1 MLVSDH
7 SVSCFLSTFISS
19 AADLETV
26 ENVLSNMVDI
36 RDVADA
42 LLLTYEKPEASG
54 RYICSSHAI
63 KISDMINILKTMYP
77 SYPYPKK

>member
-1 MLVSDH
+1 
-7 SVSCFLSTFISS
+7 
-19 AADLETV
+19 
-26 ENVLSNMVDI
+26 MVDI